1 MTLPMYTIKKVLNN
15 SVVIC
20 QHDTDPEVI
29 LLGKG
34 IGFGKKA
41 GDLVDPASVPEKVYQ
56 LTDKEEQSQY
66 RELVKHVDE
75 DFIAFMQEIVGFIE
89 MSTGKK
95 VDEHIHIGL
104 TDHLFFTMKRIEQ
117 GMEVT
122 NPFLL
127 ETESLYPNEYALA
140 ERIVDMIHERLDV
153 LLPDAEVGFIALHI
167 HSATTFK
174 NVLEVNRHNQIIGQI
189 VQTIES
195 RLNVKMDRTS
205 LDYKRLLRH
214 LRYAVER
221 VATGELVEAPQ
232 KIEKVLREEYP
243 LCYSTAWELM
253 GIMERELKR
262 SVPRGEATYLTMH
275 LQRLTSR

>member
-1 MTLPMYTIKKVLNN
+1 MTLPLYTIKKVLNN

-20 QHDTDPEVI
+20 QHDMDPEVI

-34 IGFGKKA
+34 IGFGKKP

-89 MSTGKK
+89 QSTGKK
-95 VDEHIHIGL
+95 VDQHIHIGL

-127 ETESLYPNEYALA
+127 ETESLYPTEYALA
-140 ERIVDMIHERLDV
+140 ERIVDMFHERLDV
-153 LLPDAEVGFIALHI
+153 LLPDAEIGFIALHI

-195 RLNVKMDRTS
+195 RLNVKLDRTS

-221 VATGELVEAPQ
+221 VATGETVEAPQ
-232 KIEKVLREEYP
+232 KIEKVLRDEYP

-253 GIMERELKR
+253 SIMERELKR
-262 SVPRGEATYLTMH
+262 PVPRGEATYLTMH

>member
-1 MTLPMYTIKKVLNN
+1 M
-15 SVVIC
+15 
-20 QHDTDPEVI
+20 
-29 LLGKG
+29 
-34 IGFGKKA
+34 
-41 GDLVDPASVPEKVYQ
+41 YQ

-66 RELVKHVDE
+66 QELVKHVDE

-89 MSTGKK
+89 TSTGKK

-127 ETESLYPNEYALA
+127 ETESLYPNEFALA
-140 ERIVDMIHERLDV
+140 ERIVDMFHERLNV
-153 LLPDAEVGFIALHI
+153 LLPDAETGFIALHI

-195 RLNVKMDRTS
+195 HLNVKMDRTS

-221 VATGELVEAPQ
+221 VATGEMVEAPQ
-232 KIEKVLREEYP
+232 KIEKVLRDEYP

-262 SVPRGEATYLTMH
+262 PVPRGEATYLTIH

>member
-1 MTLPMYTIKKVLNN
+1 MYTIKKVLNN

-20 QHDTDPEVI
+20 QHDPEPEVI

-75 DFIAFMQEIVGFIE
+75 EFITFMQEIVGFIE
-89 MSTGKK
+89 NNTGKK

-195 RLNVKMDRTS
+195 RLNVKMDRSS

-221 VATGELVEAPQ
+221 VATGEMVEAPQ

-262 SVPRGEATYLTMH
+262 PVPRGEATYLTMH

>member
-1 MTLPMYTIKKVLNN
+1 MYTIKKVLNN

-20 QHDTDPEVI
+20 QHDPEPEVI

-75 DFIAFMQEIVGFIE
+75 EFITFMQEIVGFIE
-89 MSTGKK
+89 NNTGKK

-140 ERIVDMIHERLDV
+140 EQIVDMIHERLDV

-174 NVLEVNRHNQIIGQI
+174 NVLEVNRHNQVIGQI

-195 RLNVKMDRTS
+195 RLNVKMDRSS

-221 VATGELVEAPQ
+221 VATGEMVEAPQ

-262 SVPRGEATYLTMH
+262 PVPRGEATYLTMH

>member
-1 MTLPMYTIKKVLNN
+1 M
-15 SVVIC
+15 
-20 QHDTDPEVI
+20 
-29 LLGKG
+29 
-34 IGFGKKA
+34 
-41 GDLVDPASVPEKVYQ
+41 YQ

-75 DFIAFMQEIVGFIE
+75 DFIAFMQDIVGFIE
-89 MSTGKK
+89 SNTGKK
-95 VDEHIHIGL
+95 VDQHIHIGL

-221 VATGELVEAPQ
+221 VATGEAVEAPQ

-262 SVPRGEATYLTMH
+262 PVPRGEATYLTMH
-275 LQRLTSR
+275 LQRLTTSR

>member
-1 MTLPMYTIKKVLNN
+1 
-15 SVVIC
+15 
-20 QHDTDPEVI
+20 
-29 LLGKG
+29 
-34 IGFGKKA
+34 
-41 GDLVDPASVPEKVYQ
+41 
-56 LTDKEEQSQY
+56 
-66 RELVKHVDE
+66 
-75 DFIAFMQEIVGFIE
+75 
-89 MSTGKK
+89 
-95 VDEHIHIGL
+95 
-104 TDHLFFTMKRIEQ
+104 MKRIEQ

-127 ETESLYPNEYALA
+127 ETESLYPNEFALA
-140 ERIVDMIHERLDV
+140 ERIVDMFHERLNV
-153 LLPDAEVGFIALHI
+153 LLPDAETGFIALHI

-195 RLNVKMDRTS
+195 RLNVKLDRTS

-221 VATGELVEAPQ
+221 VATGEMVEAPQ
-232 KIEKVLREEYP
+232 KIEKVLRDEYP

-262 SVPRGEATYLTMH
+262 PVPRGEATYLTMH

>member
-20 QHDTDPEVI
+20 QHDPEPEVI

-89 MSTGKK
+89 NNTGKK
-95 VDEHIHIGL
+95 VDQHSHIGL

-153 LLPDAEVGFIALHI
+153 LLPDAEIGFIALHI

-195 RLNVKMDRTS
+195 RLNVKMDRSS

-221 VATGELVEAPQ
+221 VATGEMVEAPQ

-262 SVPRGEATYLTMH
+262 PVPRGEATYLTMH
-275 LQRLTSR
+275 LQRLTS

>member
-20 QHDTDPEVI
+20 QHDPEPEVI

-75 DFIAFMQEIVGFIE
+75 DFIAFMQDIVGFIE
-89 MSTGKK
+89 SNTGKK
-95 VDEHIHIGL
+95 VDQHIHIGL

-153 LLPDAEVGFIALHI
+153 LLPDAEIGFIALHI

-195 RLNVKMDRTS
+195 RLNVKMDRSS

-221 VATGELVEAPQ
+221 VATGEMVEAPQ

-262 SVPRGEATYLTMH
+262 PVPRGEATYLTMH

>member
-89 MSTGKK
+89 TSTGKK
-95 VDEHIHIGL
+95 VDQHIHIGL

-127 ETESLYPNEYALA
+127 ETESLYPNEYSLA

-153 LLPDAEVGFIALHI
+153 LLPDAEIGFIALHI

-174 NVLEVNRHNQIIGQI
+174 NVLEVNRHNQIIGLI

-195 RLNVKMDRTS
+195 RLNVKMDRSS

-262 SVPRGEATYLTMH
+262 PVPRGEATYLTMH